1 VQAKGYHVMLATGNV
16 LPVAFGLSA
25 FLGIKG
31 PVIAENGGLVY
42 YKENVYKLQNIEVPL
57 QAWAYLKQKM
67 PEAERLFT
75 DHWRET
81 EVGLKRS
88 TDLDKV
94 QKILFEWPV
103 EIEVTGFAIHIME
116 PGHSKF
122 RGVVKSCE
130 LLGIDPQQV
139 LAIGDSDNDVR
150 MLRGVGQSVAVGNAS
165 LMAKQAAT
173 FVAEA
178 KHVDGV
184 IEGLLHFGVL

>member
-1 VQAKGYHVMLATGNV
+1 VQANGYHVMLATGNV

-42 YKENVYKLQNIEVPL
+42 YKEKVYKLQNIEVPL
-57 QAWAYLKQKM
+57 QAWAHLKERM

-94 QKILFEWPV
+94 QKILYDWPV

-116 PGHSKF
+116 PGHSKLK
-122 RGVVKSCE
+122 GVVKGCE

-165 LMAKQAAT
+165 LMAMQAAT
-173 FVAEA
+173 FVAQSS
-178 KHVDGV
+178 HVEGV
-184 IEGLLHFGVL
+184 IDGLLHFGLL

>member
-1 VQAKGYHVMLATGNV
+1 VQASGYHVMLATGNV

-42 YKENVYKLQNIEVPL
+42 YKEKVYKLQNITVPM
-57 QAWAYLKQKM
+57 QAWAYLKERM

-94 QKILFEWPV
+94 QKTLSGWPV

-116 PGHSKF
+116 PGHSKLK
-122 RGVVKSCE
+122 GVIKSCE
-130 LLGIDPQQV
+130 LLGIDPHQV

-150 MLRGVGQSVAVGNAS
+150 MFGGVGQSVAVGNAS
-165 LMAKQAAT
+165 LLAKQSAS

-178 KHVDGV
+178 SHVEGV
-184 IEGLLHFGVL
+184 IEGLLHFGLI

>member
-1 VQAKGYHVMLATGNV
+1 MLATGNV

-25 FLGIKG
+25 FLGTKG
-31 PVIAENGGLVY
+31 PVVAENGGLVY
-42 YKENVYKLQNIEVPL
+42 YKEQVYKLQNIEAPL
-57 QAWAYLKQKM
+57 RAWGHLKEMM

-88 TDLDKV
+88 TDLEKV
-94 QKILFEWPV
+94 KRILFDWPV

-116 PGHSKF
+116 PGHSKLK
-122 RGVVKSCE
+122 GVLKGCE
-130 LLGIDPQQV
+130 LLGIDPLEV

-150 MLRGVGQSVAVGNAS
+150 MLRGVGKSVAVGNAS
-165 LMAKQAAT
+165 LLAKQAAT
-173 FVAEA
+173 YAAEA
-178 KHVDGV
+178 NYVEGV

>member
-1 VQAKGYHVMLATGNV
+1 VQANGYHVMLATGNV

-31 PVIAENGGLVY
+31 PIIAENGGLVY
-42 YKENVYKLQNIEVPL
+42 YKEKVYKLQSIDTPL
-57 QAWAYLKQKM
+57 QAWAYLKEKM

-94 QKILFEWPV
+94 QKILYDWPV

-116 PGHSKF
+116 PGHSKLK
-122 RGVVKSCE
+122 GVVKGCE
-130 LLGIDPQQV
+130 LIDIDPSQV

-173 FVAEA
+173 YVAEPS
-178 KHVDGV
+178 HVDGV
-184 IEGLLHFGVL
+184 IDGLLHFGLL